1 MKIIAGKRQSG
12 KTTQLIYES
21 AQSNIPI
28 VCADFDAVKH
38 ISSQAKILGLEI
50 PKPMCFSE
58 LKENCTESKILI
70 DDLFLFAQF
79 LSEKTIEVATIE
91 TPGRDFNQ
99 VNFYLDDK
107 SYQPTSPQIGD
118 SWQNSKGET
127 FLFTSAGWENM
138 EIKV

>member
-28 VCADFDAVKH
+28 VCADFGVVKH
-38 ISSQAKILGLEI
+38 IYSQAKILGLEI

-58 LKENCTESKILI
+58 LKENCTERKILV

-79 LSEKTIEVATIE
+79 LSKKTIQVATIE
-91 TPGRDFNQ
+91 TPAIDFNQ
-99 VNFYLDDK
+99 MNYYLKKGASMGKSEDLVDDTVVLMK
-107 SYQPTSPQIGD
+107 
-118 SWQNSKGET
+118 E
-127 FLFTSAGWENM
+127 WE
-138 EIKV
+138 I